1 MMTLVKETKFV
12 YVTSN
17 IYELKILISGL
28 ELMLIEAKKELK
40 KTKDMNREEFMKN
53 KINYLEFKIKVL
65 NEDCQTMKKQYW
77 EKIGFSP
84 KPIIEKEKK
93 RKRKKRKK

>member
-1 MMTLVKETKFV
+1 MITLVKDTKFV
-12 YVTSN
+12 YATKN
-17 IYELKILISGL
+17 IYEVKILIAAL

-40 KTKDMNREEFMKN
+40 RAKNMNREEFFKN

-84 KPIIEKEKK
+84 KPGIEKKKK
-93 RKRKKRKK
+93 RKEK